1 MTRLDHVWKE
11 PQQETR
17 SSSFVPE
24 HVADPRRA
32 GRTHGSPTRQL
43 AVLGI
48 SVAVAALVAAWLFLH
63 RDTSAAPTFGLTASS
78 PALVTQAQLE
88 GLAGAVGHPVYW
100 AGPKAGYSYE
110 ATVTRG
116 GRFYVRYLPS
126 GTRAGDPRASFLVV
140 GTYTEPG
147 SFVDLKRAAKQDG
160 SVSVG
165 IDRGGIIVFS
175 SDRPSSVYFS
185 YPGAKYQVEV
195 YSPSGN
201 AARGLVLGGKI
212 TPIRPAH

>member
-1 MTRLDHVWKE
+1 MTGLDHIWQE

-17 SSSFVPE
+17 SSSFMPE
-24 HVADPRRA
+24 QVANPRRA

-48 SVAVAALVAAWLFLH
+48 SVAAAALVVTWLFLH
-63 RDTSAAPTFGLTASS
+63 RNPSASPAFGLTGSS

-88 GLAGAVGHPVYW
+88 RLAAAVGHPVYW

-110 ATVTRG
+110 ATVTHG

-165 IDRGGIIVFS
+165 IDRGGIAVFS
-175 SDRPSSVYFS
+175 SQRPTSVYFG

-195 YSPSGN
+195 YSPSGT
-201 AARGLVLGGKI
+201 AASSLVLGGKI
-212 TPIRPAH
+212 TPIRPAG

>member
-1 MTRLDHVWKE
+1 MTGLDHVWKE

-17 SSSFVPE
+17 SSSFMPE
-24 HVADPRRA
+24 QVADPRRA
-32 GRTHGSPTRQL
+32 GRIHGSPARQL

-48 SVAVAALVAAWLFLH
+48 SVAAAALVVAWLFLH
-63 RDTSAAPTFGLTASS
+63 RHPSASPAFELTGSS
-78 PALVTQAQLE
+78 PALLTQAQLE
-88 GLAGAVGHPVYW
+88 RLAAAVGHPVYW

-110 ATVTRG
+110 ATVTHG

-140 GTYTEPG
+140 GTYTEPR

-165 IDRGGIIVFS
+165 IDRGGIVVFS
-175 SDRPSSVYFS
+175 SHRLTSVYFS

-201 AARGLVLGGKI
+201 AARSLVLGGKI
-212 TPIRPAH
+212 TPIRPAR